1 MFFIGVTSNTC
12 WKLILYSKRKLFMR
26 FSGGHIASNDVKNL
40 RMKSFYNSK
49 LKRTCLKIP
58 KIDEMLIFEDQ

>member
-1 MFFIGVTSNTC
+1 
-12 WKLILYSKRKLFMR
+12 MR